1 MCHLQVTYWLFSHGN
16 IWVLLH
22 LVKLLLGF
30 QIIIIILVVINVSH
44 IHGKT
49 NNDKMLL
56 KNDNSNK
63 NKYSFDFYYNFL
75 YSGKSQCFLF
85 FFLNCYS
92 DVGSWGSVFHFLT
105 FDVLFIPLP
114 CSLSWCLLNLTLKFS
129 TVLCM
134 CMSFFKFLRALLH
147 LNILFLAGMHPVIYS
162 GNQAFFCS
170 PHCSCFLRVS
180 SVCLCV

>member
-92 DVGSWGSVFHFLT
+92 DVGS
-105 FDVLFIPLP
+105 
-114 CSLSWCLLNLTLKFS
+114 
-129 TVLCM
+129 
-134 CMSFFKFLRALLH
+134 
-147 LNILFLAGMHPVIYS
+147 
-162 GNQAFFCS
+162 
-170 PHCSCFLRVS
+170 
-180 SVCLCV
+180 

>member
-16 IWVLLH
+16 IWIQLH
-22 LVKLLLGF
+22 LVKLLVGF
-30 QIIIIILVVINVSH
+30 QIIIIILVVIDVSH

-75 YSGKSQCFLF
+75 YSGKSKCFLF

-114 CSLSWCLLNLTLKFS
+114 CFLSWCLLNFTVKFS
-129 TVLCM
+129 QS
-134 CMSFFKFLRALLH
+134 SFAFEYSFSCRNAPCYLQRKSSLL
-147 LNILFLAGMHPVIYS
+147 LFPSMLLFP
-162 GNQAFFCS
+162 
-170 PHCSCFLRVS
+170 PCFLCVP
-180 SVCLCV
+180 VCLVFVFA